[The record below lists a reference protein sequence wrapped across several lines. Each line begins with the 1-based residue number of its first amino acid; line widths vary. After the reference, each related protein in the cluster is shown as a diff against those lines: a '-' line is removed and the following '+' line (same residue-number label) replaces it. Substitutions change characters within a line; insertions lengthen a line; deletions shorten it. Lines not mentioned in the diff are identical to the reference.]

1 MDNKYKYINNIEN
14 FSAGDSLSWNI
25 LFDNY
30 KSINGYNLSMVFV
43 NTNTKFQFVLN
54 NNSNGSFD
62 LSLVSADTSVLEA
75 GKYLVFIVLSRLADN
90 FTKQIEHG
98 YLTIN
103 ASMLNVASFD
113 NRTHAEKVLESI
125 NNLLEKKTLDDVKD
139 YEIQGRKLSKYD
151 FFELIKIR
159 DYYKNEVEANIAKK
173 AIAEGGVNRKN
184 KLKVVFSP
192 SWKQ

>member
-75 GKYLVFIVLSRLADN
+75 GKYLVFIVLSRVADN

-173 AIAEGGVNRKN
+173 ALAEGGVNRKN